1 MTNKRQNSDTLTTRQ
16 REVLA
21 FMIDYWLKNGYA
33 PTVREVADGLFLGST
48 TAFQHIKALE
58 KKGYIE
64 TKNSPRAV
72 KFLKGVD
79 GDETSLIRSVRSI
92 V

>member
-1 MTNKRQNSDTLTTRQ
+1 M
-16 REVLA
+16 
-21 FMIDYWLKNGYA
+21 
-33 PTVREVADGLFLGST
+33 GST

-58 KKGYIE
+58 KKGYIA
-64 TKNSPRAV
+64 TKNAPRAIR
-72 KFLKGVD
+72 FLKGVD

>member
-1 MTNKRQNSDTLTTRQ
+1 MTSKRQNSDTLTTRQ
-16 REVLA
+16 RQVLE
-21 FMIDYWLKNGYA
+21 FMIDYWLREGYA
-33 PTVREVADGLFLGST
+33 PTVREVADGLYMGST

-64 TKNSPRAV
+64 TKNSPRAIR
-72 KFLKGVD
+72 FLKGVD
-79 GDETSLIRSVRSI
+79 GHATSDPHFVRDI